1 MRGKDRTQKEF
12 DELLLEVRKVTRVN
26 TGWRQMSFRAI
37 IAIGNKKGKVG
48 VWVAK
53 GPDVTSAIQKAS
65 REAYKSIFEV
75 PLTKANTVPYIVEHK
90 YKSCIVRLL
99 PASQGTGL
107 KAGSSVRSI
116 LELAWYENVLSKII
130 GSNNKLN
137 NALATIQALSGYKH
151 AEHFSGLADKKV
163 EEEKAAPKKSDAKE
177 EKKAPAKKAAPKKT
191 AKKDEVKEE
200 KKAPVKKAAPK
211 KTAKKDE
218 EETK

>member
-37 IAIGNKKGKVG
+37 VAIGNKKWKVG
-48 VWVAK
+48 VWVSK
-53 GPDVTSAIQKAS
+53 WPDVTSAIQKAS

-116 LELAWYENVLSKII
+116 LELAWYDNVLSKII
-130 GSNNKLN
+130 WSNNKLN
-137 NALATIQALSGYKH
+137 NALATIRALSAYKH
-151 AEHFSGLADKKV
+151 ADHFNGLVEKKAEVVEDKKEAKKV
-163 EEEKAAPKKSDAKE
+163 EKKDDTKKKTVTKKTKTTKKESTKEDVKKVEKTEKKETKKDSKEKAE
-177 EKKAPAKKAAPKKT
+177 
-191 AKKDEVKEE
+191 
-200 KKAPVKKAAPK
+200 
-211 KTAKKDE
+211 
-218 EETK
+218 